1 MTFGLNQNGQEIFF
15 VRNEDLIGIIHLI
28 FWAYKCY
35 NAQMCKIRNKMNCD
49 LIYLNS
55 SFVWIHNELNE
66 QARSIAFEWE
76 RWGGGWGGD
85 SSKISW
91 QAKWK
96 KNSKIVRILIREGR
110 RLVYLLLSISL
121 FSIQIFVCKLKKDL
135 RKKVRRA
142 GPLHLRPWIYVPDEI
157 VNTEEK

>member
-1 MTFGLNQNGQEIFF
+1 MTFGLNQSGQEIFF

-35 NAQMCKIRNKMNCD
+35 DAQMCKIRNKMNCD

-76 RWGGGWGGD
+76 RWGGETHPKFLD
-85 SSKISW
+85 KQNEKKIP
-91 QAKWK
+91 K
-96 KNSKIVRILIREGR
+96 
-110 RLVYLLLSISL
+110 SL
-121 FSIQIFVCKLKKDL
+121 ES
-135 RKKVRRA
+135 
-142 GPLHLRPWIYVPDEI
+142 
-157 VNTEEK
+157 